1 MAMRHPLG
9 RRMAA
14 LATVFG
20 ASVVLPF
27 AVGATPALAAPVLAV
42 AKFHSGD
49 FARGETGVYSFQV
62 SNRSTIDS
70 TAGTVTLTDT
80 LPAGL
85 TVSGT
90 LSQSSWDCDVTTTS
104 ITCTNNTVV
113 GPFQS
118 FPVLELTVSV
128 AEDAPCTV
136 TNTVTVSGGGSAAAS
151 YSDPTNITGGDCDD
165 DNGGGG
171 GGSILPINL
180 NGVIPLFNN
189 ISTNSNI
196 NSPAAGNTS
205 QQVFGLNAP

>member
-1 MAMRHPLG
+1 M
-9 RRMAA
+9 
-14 LATVFG
+14 
-20 ASVVLPF
+20 
-27 AVGATPALAAPVLAV
+27 
-42 AKFHSGD
+42 
-49 FARGETGVYSFQV
+49 
-62 SNRSTIDS
+62 
-70 TAGTVTLTDT
+70 TLTDT

-90 LSQSSWDCDVTTTS
+90 LSQSSWDCDVSATL

-113 GPFQS
+113 EPFQS

-136 TNTVTVSGGGSAAAS
+136 TTRSRSRVEGAPRPRT
-151 YSDPTNITGGDCDD
+151 PTHEHHRGDCDD

-171 GGSILPINL
+171 GGGESILPINL

-196 NSPAAGNTS
+196 DSPAAGNTGR
-205 QQVFGLNAP
+205 QVFGLNAP